1 LAVIK
6 EDELFEDLT
15 IIGPLKLFLRKAFKL
30 HLTYEVSRLTNPN
43 LDNHHTLHQ
52 VKELDGLTGDLI
64 IPNLS
69 QKNASNQIDISAM
82 SQRRQRY
89 RTHRLHLK
97 Y

>member
-1 LAVIK
+1 MAVIK

-15 IIGPLKLFLRKAFKL
+15 IISSLKLFLRKAFKL
-30 HLTYEVSRLTNPN
+30 HLTYEVSLTNPN
-43 LDNHHTLHQ
+43 LDNHHTLRQ

-82 SQRRQRY
+82 SQRRQRR
-89 RTHRLHLK
+89 RTHRLRR
-97 Y
+97 